1 MHIFI
6 FMLVSPFNSCTLL
19 PPNRSDT
26 SHGTPT
32 VQVSLEE
39 TDALEAHAMTQPRR
53 QVRVPDV
60 SLAVGVVTYL
70 NPGLV
75 FDYDWLVV

>member
-1 MHIFI
+1 M
-6 FMLVSPFNSCTLL
+6 
-19 PPNRSDT
+19 
-26 SHGTPT
+26 
-32 VQVSLEE
+32 QVSLEE
-39 TDALEAHAMTQPRR
+39 TDALETRTLTQPRR

-75 FDYDWLVV
+75 FDYDWLVVKLPVVLRHVVIIGCMSKII

>member
-1 MHIFI
+1 MFLIYPSS
-6 FMLVSPFNSCTLL
+6 LNPVL
-19 PPNRSDT
+19 PLTRTDS
-26 SHGTPT
+26 SQGAPT

-39 TDALEAHAMTQPRR
+39 TDVLETHAVTQLRR
-53 QVRVPDV
+53 QASVPDV